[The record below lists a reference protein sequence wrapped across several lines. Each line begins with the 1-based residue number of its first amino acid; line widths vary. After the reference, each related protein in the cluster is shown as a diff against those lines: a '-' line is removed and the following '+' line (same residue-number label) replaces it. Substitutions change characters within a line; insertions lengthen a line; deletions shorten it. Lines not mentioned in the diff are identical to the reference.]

1 MKNWD
6 EEGGLKK
13 WEWILERKELG
24 EGKEEVEMYPSC
36 RNVEVG
42 MEVMDQ
48 F

>member
-1 MKNWD
+1 M
-6 EEGGLKK
+6 E
-13 WEWILERKELG
+13 G
-24 EGKEEVEMYPSC
+24 EGEKEIEEVEMYPSC

>member
-1 MKNWD
+1 MWRTKSLRQIHYW
-6 EEGGLKK
+6 KK
-13 WEWILERKELG
+13 EI
-24 EGKEEVEMYPSC
+24 EEVEMYPSC